1 MYVIDA
7 SVHVADARPQEPHHL
22 EARTLL
28 ARIAAENH
36 QVYLP
41 EVVLA
46 EIAAAI
52 SRGTGQI
59 ALALRLTAAL
69 RRVPHFQFVPVERA
83 LGDLAAEIAARYQ
96 IRGCDAVYAALAQQ
110 QGAILI
116 TLDRQQRER
125 LPAYLVARSPAEELA
140 RGESPSS

>member
-7 SVHVADARPQEPHHL
+7 SVHVADARPQEPHHI

-28 ARIAAENH
+28 AWMAAENH
-36 QVYLP
+36 PVYLP

-59 ALALRLTAAL
+59 ALALRLAAAL
-69 RRVPHFQFVPVERA
+69 RRVPHFQFVPVEQT
-83 LGDLAAEIAARYQ
+83 LGDLAAEIAAHYQ

-125 LPAYLVARSPAEELA
+125 LPAHIVARSPAEELA
-140 RGESPSS
+140 RMNA

>member
-7 SVHVADARPQEPHHL
+7 SVHVADARPQELHHAD
-22 EARTLL
+22 ARALL
-28 ARIAAENH
+28 ARVAADDI

-41 EVVLA
+41 EIVLA

-52 SRGTGQI
+52 SRGTGRVDLAQ
-59 ALALRLTAAL
+59 ALAGAL
-69 RRVPHFQFVPVERA
+69 RRVPQFQFVPVDST

-96 IRGCDAVYAALAQQ
+96 IRGCDAVYVALAQQ
-110 QGAILI
+110 RDVPLI

-125 LPAYLVARSPAEELA
+125 VPPYVVARSPAEELA
-140 RGESPSS
+140 RLDR